1 MQSER
6 SMSQLICDAEELL
19 SKLGDSATPEIRQL
33 RNKVQASMDDMK
45 SAMADSA
52 KTGMDQLLEMTTSVV
67 DHVRANPWVAV
78 AAGTTI
84 AVALIYAAFSRSADS
99 DR

>member
-1 MQSER
+1 MQSKR

-33 RNKVQASMDDMK
+33 RNKVRASMDDMK

-52 KTGMDQLLEMTTSVV
+52 KTGMDQSQEMTTSVV
-67 DHVRANPWVAV
+67 DYVRANPWVAV

-84 AVALIYAAFSRSADS
+84 AIALIYAAFSRSADS